1 MRQVPEGYLDF
12 FVKDEATGE
21 NVRRRLK
28 KEVFKARVKTVS
40 KNPNREIMDE
50 REKEIRRQTTGTV
63 IRS

>member
-40 KNPNREIMDE
+40 NPNREIMDE
-50 REKEIRRQTTGTV
+50 REKEIRRQTAGTV